1 MRIGIDSYSYH
12 RLLGEV
18 RPGET
23 EPGGRWRPDDAIAH
37 ARALGV
43 DGVSLE
49 TCFLDRDAPIDAG
62 PLELV
67 IAWGHRH
74 GLEYGANPT
83 ALDDLLAWLDRAGF
97 SVRPGSSCGCG
108 VPPPAPRT

>member
-1 MRIGIDSYSYH
+1 MRLFLRSRPASWMLIPTMPRRIGIDSYSYH

-18 RPGET
+18 RAGET
-23 EPGGRWRPDDAIAH
+23 EPEIRWQPDDVLRH
-37 ARALGV
+37 AQALGV

-49 TCFLDRDAPIDAG
+49 TCFLDRTAPLHAG

-74 GLEYGANPT
+74 GIEYGANAA
-83 ALDDLLAWLDRAGF
+83 ALEDLLAWIDR
-97 SVRPGSSCGCG
+97 
-108 VPPPAPRT
+108 